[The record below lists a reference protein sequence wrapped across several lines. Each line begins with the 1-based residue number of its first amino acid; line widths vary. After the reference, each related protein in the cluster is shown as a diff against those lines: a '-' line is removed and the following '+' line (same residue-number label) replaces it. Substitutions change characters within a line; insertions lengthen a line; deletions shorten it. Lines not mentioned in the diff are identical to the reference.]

1 MGSEQNGSQ
10 RRPAPEECLNVFALV
25 IYIPDPL
32 GRFLDDLRRELVPD
46 SDPHAHVSVLPPR
59 PLSVPWQ
66 TASEDARFIID
77 RWQPFDVELT
87 AIQVFP
93 VTHVVYLEVGAGE
106 PELRDMYEAMNL
118 TSLAFQEPFPYHPHV
133 TVAQEI
139 PQAGVPAAH
148 EIAERR
154 WREYQGPRHFRAER
168 AVFVQNTIDN
178 RWIDLADYSFG
189 ALAVR
194 QPL

>member
-1 MGSEQNGSQ
+1 MGSEQNGAH

-46 SDPHAHVSVLPPR
+46 SNPHAHVSVLPPR
-59 PLSVPWQ
+59 PLSVAWQ
-66 TASEDARFIID
+66 TASDDARAIID
-77 RWQPFDVELT
+77 KWQPFNVELT
-87 AIQVFP
+87 SIGIFP

-106 PELRDMYEAMNL
+106 PELRQMYAAMNQ
-118 TSLAFQEPFPYHPHV
+118 TSLAFKEPFAYHPHV

-139 PQAGVPAAH
+139 PQAGVPDAH
-148 EIAERR
+148 EIARQR
-154 WREYQGPRHFRAER
+154 WRDYDGPRHFRAER

-189 ALAVR
+189 AVAVR
-194 QPL
+194 